1 MECDGGKIVYVS
13 NDFCE
18 EVFTQSI
25 TELRAQY
32 KAAHDRTAYKQN
44 PAVKSRCQYKV
55 REAASTKTLV
65 GFGCDLSRFYCFQR
79 PLIERR
85 EVKFIAAERPQINPR
100 EYYQLNED
108 MCAPGVIE
116 IVDYRRAMEILLYL
130 VLNMLNDYINS
141 GDSINE
147 IANVRNTSQIPTSCP
162 CPGNL
167 DVDGKL
173 PCSVDELFTA
183 LDEDPALEFVCS
195 IGGVAGAS
203 VTANNLSSSAICKG
217 MTPTQKRHVTK
228 SLPAPYMRVEEDTDD
243 AKWSVV
249 CYGIS
254 KDCVAD
260 DSDAR
265 INGNG
270 YVYGGDA
277 YVSVRLDYPAGEPE
291 EQNFTCSYNDQVVLT
306 GRKQDMGVVNMC
318 GRTAYEVKVESN
330 VVTARYDC
338 LPRSVSVDG
347 VTCLVWQDR
356 VEKIRTINGATTT
369 DEREK
374 EEEDGTYCLL
384 NKDTNEL
391 KVVFAPY
398 LYERHSK
405 SYCPTR

>member
-1 MECDGGKIVYVS
+1 
-13 NDFCE
+13 
-18 EVFTQSI
+18 
-25 TELRAQY
+25 
-32 KAAHDRTAYKQN
+32 
-44 PAVKSRCQYKV
+44 
-55 REAASTKTLV
+55 V

-116 IVDYRRAMEILLYL
+116 NVDYTRTMEIADP
-130 VLNMLNDYINS
+130 MEEMNDYMNS
-141 GDSINE
+141 EDSINE
-147 IANVRNTSQIPTSCP
+147 IADVHNTSQIPTSCP

-173 PCSVDELFTA
+173 PYTVDELFTA

-217 MTPTQKRHVTK
+217 MTPTQNRHVIK
-228 SLPAPYMRVEEDTDD
+228 SLPAPYMRIEEDTED

-270 YVYGGDA
+270 
-277 YVSVRLDYPAGEPE
+277 
-291 EQNFTCSYNDQVVLT
+291 
-306 GRKQDMGVVNMC
+306 
-318 GRTAYEVKVESN
+318 
-330 VVTARYDC
+330 
-338 LPRSVSVDG
+338 
-347 VTCLVWQDR
+347 
-356 VEKIRTINGATTT
+356 
-369 DEREK
+369 
-374 EEEDGTYCLL
+374 
-384 NKDTNEL
+384 
-391 KVVFAPY
+391 
-398 LYERHSK
+398 
-405 SYCPTR
+405 